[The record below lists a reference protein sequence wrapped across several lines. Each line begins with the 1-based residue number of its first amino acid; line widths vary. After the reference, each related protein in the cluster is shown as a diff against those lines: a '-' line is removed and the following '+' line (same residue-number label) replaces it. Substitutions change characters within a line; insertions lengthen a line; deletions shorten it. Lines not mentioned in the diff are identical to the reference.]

1 MIEETETTY
10 GLRHKSGK
18 FARLSGERE
27 GIYGGEFYLTMD
39 ASLSVFRTEMLHD
52 VLRLMKYEVH
62 EWGTSD
68 NQPSN
73 RHIWKDIGD
82 FELVAFRT
90 KRSYDIEGG
99 DPILTSE
106 VVERPII
113 RYITGHEPQGLMFD
127 RDLTP
132 PRVTFEAQYKRFKND
147 DSDRSP
153 FFEERYL
160 VSEREPEPGML
171 YMTRQGNTLE
181 VLAAERVMN
190 PFEGPTYAVLFN
202 ANPNFAFDPEMEPYS
217 PDSPEIEL
225 DEAGMRL

>member
-39 ASLSVFRTEMLHD
+39 ASLPVFRTEMLHD
-52 VLRLMKYEVH
+52 VMRLIKYEIH

-68 NQPSN
+68 SQPSN

-225 DEAGMRL
+225 DESGMRL